1 MRPTRYG
8 LRWLKLLALL
18 SALAVGAGP
27 VLGQGHGVLTLG
39 RISDDPRSHY
49 AQLKPLLDY
58 VVPRMADLGIREGR
72 ILMARDLRQMAG
84 YLRRGHVDWVTE
96 TTGMAMQLQGL
107 AGARPILLTERNGV
121 RRYQALL
128 VARTGDG
135 APDSPAGLA
144 GRSVAFE
151 HVASTSAY
159 LMPAADLLRA
169 GLRLS
174 PLSTITDR
182 PDAGSVGY
190 LFARTPTNI
199 AIWVDKGLV
208 DAGAVSDLD
217 WDNPRAVPPA
227 LRERLRVIHRSGPLP
242 RALELVRPDLP
253 APVRDRLRRLLLDAA
268 ADPQARPALAAFFG
282 TTAFIAIDADLRSG
296 LADLQRDFE
305 RVRREVE

>member
-1 MRPTRYG
+1 MGRTRSRV
-8 LRWLKLLALL
+8 RWIKRLALWV
-18 SALAVGAGP
+18 ALAALSGTLAA
-27 VLGQGHGVLTLG
+27 QADGVLTLG
-39 RISDDPRSHY
+39 RISDDPRSHF

-107 AGARPILLTERNGV
+107 AGARPLLLTERNGV

-128 VARTGDG
+128 LARAVPS
-135 APDSPAGLA
+135 APITLA
-144 GRSVAFE
+144 DLTGRSVAFE

-159 LMPAADLLRA
+159 LMPAADMLRA
-169 GLRLS
+169 GQRLA
-174 PLSTITDR
+174 PLSTIADR
-182 PDAGSVGY
+182 PDPGDVGY

-199 AIWVDKGLV
+199 AIWIDKGLV

-217 WDNPRAVPPA
+217 WDNPRAIPPA
-227 LRERLRVIHRSGPLP
+227 LRERLRVIHRSDPIP
-242 RALELVRPDLP
+242 RALEVVRGDLP
-253 APVRDRLRRLLLDAA
+253 APVRDRLRRLLLDASG
-268 ADPQARPALAAFFG
+268 DPQARPALSAFFG
-282 TTAFIAIDADLRSG
+282 TTAFIAIDPDLRAG
-296 LADLQRDFE
+296 LTGMQRDFE

>member
-8 LRWLKLLALL
+8 FRWLKLLALL
-18 SALAVGAGP
+18 SALALGAGP
-27 VLGQGHGVLTLG
+27 VLGQGNGVLTLG

-96 TTGMAMQLQGL
+96 TSGMAMQLQGL
-107 AGARPILLTERNGV
+107 AGARPILLTERSGV
-121 RRYQALL
+121 RRYQSLL
-128 VARTGDG
+128 LARAAPG
-135 APDSPAGLA
+135 APADLADLA
-144 GRSVAFE
+144 GRTVAFE

-159 LMPAADLLRA
+159 LMPAAELLRA
-169 GLRLS
+169 RLRLS
-174 PLSTITDR
+174 PLSTINDR
-182 PDAGSVGY
+182 PDPGNVGY

-199 AIWVDKGLV
+199 AIWIDKGLV

-227 LRERLRVIHRSGPLP
+227 LRERLRVVHRSGPIP
-242 RALELVRPDLP
+242 RALELVRGDLP
-253 APVRDRLRRLLLDAA
+253 APVRERLRRLLLDAA

-282 TTAFIAIDADLRSG
+282 TTAFIAIDADLRAGLSG
-296 LADLQRDFE
+296 LQRDFE